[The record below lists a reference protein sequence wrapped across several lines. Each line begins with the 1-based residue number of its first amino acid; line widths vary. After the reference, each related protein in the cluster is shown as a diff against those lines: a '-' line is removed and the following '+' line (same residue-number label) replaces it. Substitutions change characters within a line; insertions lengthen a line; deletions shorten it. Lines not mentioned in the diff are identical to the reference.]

1 MLVKRIYEA
10 ADLARYQAEVARL
23 MRDGASR
30 EHAQAVVR
38 QPKLSHLEVRH
49 TGTSPEQNFSSTLVA
64 AWIQAGVA
72 VKSDDILVI
81 KAEPESLRYKVLRT
95 PGYYCAHD
103 GQKIPVSPEGYGDPA
118 IAAMECVEYLKANGF
133 DGKTSPDPANPAGYL
148 RTHAYECVLDADQH
162 ARFKAVPGALAPSQ
176 RAANQAVEA

>member
-23 MRDGASR
+23 LRDGASR

-49 TGTSPEQNFSSTLVA
+49 TGTTPEQNFSSTLVA
-64 AWIQAGVA
+64 GWVQAGVA
-72 VKSDDILVI
+72 VKTDDTLVI
-81 KAEPESLRYKVLRT
+81 KAAPEPLRYKVLRT

-103 GQKIPVSPEGYGDPA
+103 GKKIPVSPEGYGDA
-118 IAAMECVEYLKANGF
+118 SIAAMECTEYLKANGF
-133 DGKTSPDPANPAGYL
+133 EGVESPDKSNPAGYL

-176 RAANQAVEA
+176 RAANQALEA